1 MSASPLNV
9 TVIEKQNLATP
20 VTTIEYNPFHNPSSP
35 PLSSSN
41 PPPPPS
47 EYSTD
52 SDSEAEVNIS
62 HISTSSSESTQ
73 NLISNTISA
82 PLTLNHPSNPQVEHL
97 PSTSNKVTA
106 SQTKPQTINK
116 EKRTSTRKKKKN

>member
-1 MSASPLNV
+1 MKKKDF
-9 TVIEKQNLATP
+9 TTP
-20 VTTIEYNPFHNPSSP
+20 VTTTIEYNPFLNSSNPS
-35 PLSSSN
+35 LSSTN

-52 SDSEAEVNIS
+52 SDSEVEVNIS

-73 NLISNTISA
+73 HLIPNTATA
-82 PLTLNHPSNPQVEHL
+82 PLTFNHPSNPQVEHL

-106 SQTKPQTINK
+106 SQTKPQTIK
-116 EKRTSTRKKKKN
+116 EKRTSTRKKKNKLKLT